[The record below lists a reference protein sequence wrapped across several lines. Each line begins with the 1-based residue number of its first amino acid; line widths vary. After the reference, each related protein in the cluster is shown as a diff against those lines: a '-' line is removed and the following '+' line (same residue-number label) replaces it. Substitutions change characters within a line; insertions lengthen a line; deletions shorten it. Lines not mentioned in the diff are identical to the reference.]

1 MAWDL
6 IIQWVFSK
14 FVYLPLFD
22 SLFIVHT
29 LWFKLIYMHCQVH
42 ESDSHESDAH
52 DKFYFRGK
60 KTSKVAGFG
69 NIKHKVHKKI
79 LMRRNFTLEEC
90 KRNVK
95 I

>member
-1 MAWDL
+1 
-6 IIQWVFSK
+6 
-14 FVYLPLFD
+14 
-22 SLFIVHT
+22 
-29 LWFKLIYMHCQVH
+29 MHCQV
-42 ESDSHESDAH
+42 HESDAH